1 MKVGSRKLGL
11 TLGAVVMLALLPVR
25 AEGQTG
31 PYSPMFWSFEGSVG
45 MVLPMGDIADA
56 AESGPAFT
64 AAASYFMSPRLALRA
79 EGGLDMLGTKGSV
92 DPNFQILHLLGG
104 IEYHLVD
111 PMGNTTVA
119 VDVLAGASTFDTD
132 VIRVHDHPSSGD
144 FTVGLVNGSY
154 VSGNAGIKVGYN
166 FARHADSGVPMVTL
180 FAHAKVRMIWAD
192 ADNTHVYMALNGLDG
207 FDTVMEIPFSVG
219 LRINFP

>member
-1 MKVGSRKLGL
+1 MKVGSRKPGL
-11 TLGAVVMLALLPVR
+11 VLGAVVMLALLPVR
-25 AEGQTG
+25 AEAQSGA
-31 PYSPMFWSFEGSVG
+31 YSPMFWSFEGSVG
-45 MVLPMGDIADA
+45 MALPMGDIADA
-56 AESGPAFT
+56 AEAGPAFT
-64 AAASYFMSPRLALRA
+64 AAVSYFMSPRLALRA
-79 EGGLDMLGTKGSV
+79 EGGLDMFGTQGSV
-92 DPNFQILHLLGG
+92 DPSLQLFHVLGG
-104 IEYHLVD
+104 IEYHLTD

-132 VIRVHDHPSSGD
+132 VIRLNNYPNAGD

-154 VSGNAGIKVGYN
+154 VAGNAGIKVGYN

-180 FAHAKVRMIWAD
+180 FAHAKVRMVWANAED
-192 ADNTHVYMALNGLDG
+192 TAVYMALNGLDG

>member
-1 MKVGSRKLGL
+1 MRFGSKRPGL
-11 TLGAVVMLALLPVR
+11 ALGAVAMLALLPMR
-25 AEGQTG
+25 AEAQSDS
-31 PYSPMFWSFEGSVG
+31 YSPMFWSFEGSVG
-45 MVLPMGDIADA
+45 MAMPMGDIADG

-92 DPNFQILHLLGG
+92 DPNLQILHALGG
-104 IEYHLVD
+104 IEYHLAD

-119 VDVLAGASTFDTD
+119 LDFLAGASTFDSD
-132 VIRVHDHPSSGD
+132 VIRLNNYPSSGD
-144 FTVGLVNGSY
+144 FTVGLVNGSF
-154 VSGNAGIKVGYN
+154 VAANAGIKVGYN
-166 FARHADSGVPMVTL
+166 FSRHADTNVPMVTL

-192 ADNTHVYMALNGLDG
+192 AEQTAVYMALNGQGG
-207 FDTVMEIPFSVG
+207 FDTVMQVPFSVG